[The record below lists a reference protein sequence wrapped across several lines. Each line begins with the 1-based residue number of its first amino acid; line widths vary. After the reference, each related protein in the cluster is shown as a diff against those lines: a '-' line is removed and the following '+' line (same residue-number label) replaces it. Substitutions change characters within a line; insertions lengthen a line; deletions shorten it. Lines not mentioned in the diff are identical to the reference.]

1 MEGAL
6 FSTIIAKEV
15 LLGTR
20 ITGGVGWGGR
30 GLFQHCYI
38 QKDTDIYQNHRRGG
52 GGGRGRGLN

>member
-15 LLGTR
+15 LLGAR

-30 GLFQHCYI
+30 GLFQHYYI
-38 QKDTDIYQNHRRGG
+38 QRGTDKYQNHRMGVCGG
-52 GGGRGRGLN
+52 EGERP